1 MSVSVVMAAYN
12 GEKYLPQQ
20 IDSIISQMNQD
31 DELIISLDPSND
43 RSEQIIRDY
52 CMKYSNIRLLMGPG
66 KGLISNFENGL
77 RSAVN
82 EYIFLA
88 DQDDVWLKEKISKV
102 VSSFDQDTMVVM
114 HDATITDS
122 DLNSSGKSVYQVR
135 NLSLIHI

>member
-20 IDSIISQMNQD
+20 IDSIISQMNPD
-31 DELIISLDPSND
+31 DELIISLDPSDD

-88 DQDDVWLKEKISKV
+88 DQDDVWLKEKISC
-102 VSSFDQDTMVVM
+102 FF
-114 HDATITDS
+114 I
-122 DLNSSGKSVYQVR
+122 
-135 NLSLIHI
+135 